1 MTKQEIEREI
11 LELNVRYN
19 QEKSGLE
26 NKLLELEQLEKEKQS
41 HTMQHEIDFYVDIF
55 KHLLKLEKTYCN
67 KGNGKYSCDE
77 CKLATEN
84 LTCIKNWLIV
94 EFNEF
99 VRQAKK
105 EIEDEKID
113 KKTKW

>member
-11 LELNVRYN
+11 SELNVRYS
-19 QEKSGLE
+19 QEKSRLE
-26 NKLLELEQLEKEKQS
+26 NKLFELEQLEREKQS
-41 HTMQHEIDFYVDIF
+41 HTMKYEIDFYIDIF
-55 KHLLKLEKTYCN
+55 KHLLQLEKTYCN

-77 CKLATEN
+77 CKFATEN
-84 LTCIKNWLIV
+84 FTCIKNWLLT

-105 EIEDEKID
+105 EIEYGKID
-113 KKTKW
+113 N

>member
-11 LELNVRYN
+11 SELNVRYN
-19 QEKSGLE
+19 QEKSRLE
-26 NKLLELEQLEKEKQS
+26 NKLLELDQLEKERQS
-41 HTMQHEIDFYVDIF
+41 HTMQYDTDFYVDIF

-67 KGNGKYSCDE
+67 KSNGEYSCDE

-84 LTCIKNWLIV
+84 LTCIKNWLIS

-99 VRQAKK
+99 VRQAKRGL
-105 EIEDEKID
+105 EDEKIN
-113 KKTKW
+113 

>member
-11 LELNVRYN
+11 SELNIRYN
-19 QEKSGLE
+19 QEKSRLE
-26 NKLLELEQLEKEKQS
+26 NQLFELEQLEKEKQS
-41 HTMQHEIDFYVDIF
+41 HTMMKETDFYIDIF
-55 KHLLKLEKTYCN
+55 KHLLQLEKTYCN

-77 CKLATEN
+77 CKFATEN
-84 LTCIKNWLIV
+84 LTCIKNWLLT

-105 EIEDEKID
+105 EIEDGKID
-113 KKTKW
+113 N